1 MSGKG
6 DTCETPHRSFSSSWL
21 SGLSTCALLVAGLVA
36 GAMPVGVYAQN
47 LVEPFPTQECQADD
61 ANKASQYTL
70 QMTATP
76 TPAAGST
83 SATKSDAILG
93 GMRSKLDEIRFAQAN
108 GTVMAAP
115 VVQAI
120 NAETPSMSSLPVN
133 NQWHSSIGLH
143 GACAG
148 RARDAQNDTAIID
161 PVDVPQ
167 NTILGSLSVAIQ
179 HTPLDAAW
187 ARVNGRQP
195 SRRLRRTLTATG
207 ALGVGDRQKQISMV
221 NAWVNNKITYAED
234 SKLYRKAD
242 YWASARETLQRG
254 AGDCEDFAI
263 AKMELLMAMG
273 ISRDQLRLVVARD
286 LVRNADHA
294 VLVVSLPEGAVLLDN
309 ATDRL
314 LDARMANDYRPIMS
328 FTYNQKFIH
337 GYALAAQPV
346 LPAIVSV
353 AMLSVPS
360 APLTLP

>member
-1 MSGKG
+1 
-6 DTCETPHRSFSSSWL
+6 
-21 SGLSTCALLVAGLVA
+21 
-36 GAMPVGVYAQN
+36 MPVGVCAQN
-47 LVEPFPTQECQADD
+47 LVEQFPIQECQADD
-61 ANKASQYTL
+61 ASKASQYTL
-70 QMTATP
+70 QMILTP
-76 TPAAGST
+76 APAAGSML
-83 SATKSDAILG
+83 STKSDAILG
-93 GMRSKLDEIRFAQAN
+93 GTPSKLDEIRLVQAN
-108 GTVMAAP
+108 GAVMVAP
-115 VVQAI
+115 QVQAI
-120 NAETPSMSSLPVN
+120 NAQTPSLALLPITK
-133 NQWHSSIGLH
+133 QWHSSIGLH
-143 GACAG
+143 DTCAQ
-148 RARDAQNDTAIID
+148 RTRDAQNEAAMIH
-161 PVDVPQ
+161 PMDVPQ
-167 NTILGSLSVAIQ
+167 NTILGSLSLAIQ

-195 SRRLRRTLTATG
+195 SRRLRRALLATG
-207 ALGVGDRQKQISMV
+207 ALGVGDRQKQIAMV
-221 NAWVNNKITYAED
+221 NTWVNDKITYAED

-294 VLVVSLPEGAVLLDN
+294 LLVVSLPEGSVLLDN

-314 LDARMANDYRPIMS
+314 LDARMGNDYRPIMS

-346 LPAIVSV
+346 QLPIVTV

>member
-1 MSGKG
+1 MSEK
-6 DTCETPHRSFSSSWL
+6 DNICETPNRSFSSSWL
-21 SGLSTCALLVAGLVA
+21 SGLSTCALLVA

-70 QMTATP
+70 QMTV
-76 TPAAGST
+76 TPAPASGAI

-93 GMRSKLDEIRFAQAN
+93 GTRSKLDEIRLAQAN
-108 GTVMAAP
+108 GAVMAAP
-115 VVQAI
+115 EVQVI
-120 NAETPSMSSLPVN
+120 NTETPSIISRPIN
-133 NQWHSSIGLH
+133 NQWYSTIGQ
-143 GACAG
+143 GDTCAE
-148 RARDAQNDTAIID
+148 RARNAQNDAAVIL
-161 PVDVPQ
+161 PASVPQ
-167 NTILGSLSVAIQ
+167 NTILGSLSVVIQ

-187 ARVNGRQP
+187 ARVNSRQP
-195 SRRLRRTLTATG
+195 SKRLRRTLAATG
-207 ALGVGDRQKQISMV
+207 ALGVGNRREQVAMV
-221 NAWVNNKITYAED
+221 NAWVNSKITYTED

-242 YWASARETLQRG
+242 YWASARETFQRG

-294 VLVVSLPEGAVLLDN
+294 LLVVSLPEGSILLDN

-346 LPAIVSV
+346 QPPIVSL